1 MAQDKFTI
9 GRDPSADILIPEPS
23 ISRIHAEISLIGMDE
38 VVFQDLQSSNGS
50 YLVRGNQDERIT
62 QGRLRHD
69 EKVKLGNVEVFVRD
83 LITAARKQLAAQAA
97 AAAAQQDKAVHR
109 SVKMVRCQCGAVKEA
124 GAACPYCGQ

>member
-1 MAQDKFTI
+1 MGQEKFTI
-9 GRDPSADILIPEPS
+9 GRDPSADIMIPEAS

-50 YLVRGNQDERIT
+50 YLVKGNKDERVT

-69 EKVKLGNVEVFVRD
+69 EKLKLGNVEVFVRD

-97 AAAAQQDKAVHR
+97 AAQEAKTVRR
-109 SVKMVRCQCGAVKEA
+109 SIKMVRCQCGAVKGA
-124 GAACPYCGQ
+124 GGTCPYCGQ